1 MSIRKSLNGSVA
13 AALLALAFC
22 VPAGCA
28 APKNVL
34 YQAATID
41 SLASGAMDGG
51 VTIRELARHGDTGLG
66 TVDGLDGEMVV
77 ADGVFYR
84 VAHDGSV
91 TVIAPDT
98 RTPFAMVVFFT
109 PDREVA
115 IPPGAD
121 LSAMV
126 EALETALPTKNLFF
140 AVRLT
145 GTFEHL
151 EARSVPAQTRPYPPL
166 AKAVAEQNVFEFGGV
181 RGTVVGFRCPKNV
194 GGLNVPGW
202 HFHFISEKDASGKR
216 VGGHVLAARAGE
228 VAARMADL
236 RRVELVLPR
245 GGDFDAAPEAGKGPG
260 GRVAGE

>member
-1 MSIRKSLNGSVA
+1 M
-13 AALLALAFC
+13 
-22 VPAGCA
+22 
-28 APKNVL
+28 
-34 YQAATID
+34 
-41 SLASGAMDGG
+41 
-51 VTIRELARHGDTGLG
+51 
-66 TVDGLDGEMVV
+66 
-77 ADGVFYR
+77 FYR

-91 TVIAPDT
+91 TVIDPDT
-98 RTPFAMVVFFT
+98 RTPFAMVVFFK
-109 PDREVA
+109 PDREAA
-115 IPPGAD
+115 IPPGSD

-151 EARSVPAQTRPYPPL
+151 KARSVPAQTRPYPPL
-166 AKAVAEQNVFEFGGV
+166 AKAVAEQSVFDLGRV
-181 RGTVVGFRCPKNV
+181 RGTMVGFRCPKNV

-202 HFHFISEKDASGKR
+202 HFHFISEKDPAGKR
-216 VGGHVLAARAGE
+216 SGGHVLAARAGE
-228 VAARMADL
+228 VMARVADL